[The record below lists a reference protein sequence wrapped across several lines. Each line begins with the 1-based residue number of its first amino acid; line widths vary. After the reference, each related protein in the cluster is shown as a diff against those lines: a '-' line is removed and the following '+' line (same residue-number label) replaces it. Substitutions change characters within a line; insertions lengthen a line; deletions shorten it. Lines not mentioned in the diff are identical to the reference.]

1 MKPVIGLLLIGGGI
15 TLLYG
20 LFTGK
25 INFPGFGTAP
35 ASSSSANTGYGNLGA
50 PGGQPVPK
58 AISVTTPGMGSPS
71 GGAKTCPPGYTL
83 RNGYCVPVV
92 NSRL

>member
-1 MKPVIGLLLIGGGI
+1 MKPIIGLLLIAGGI
-15 TLLYG
+15 VLMYG

-25 INFPGFGTAP
+25 IQFPLGGGSITG
-35 ASSSSANTGYGNLGA
+35 STNTGYGNLGG
-50 PGGQPVPK
+50 PGGQSKPK
-58 AISVTTPGMGSPS
+58 AISVTTPGPGTPT
-71 GGAKTCPPGYTL
+71 GAAKSCPPGYVL